1 MRAVEVPLAGVPAPP
16 DSPQNVPGEGPTPPP
31 GPEEPLLP
39 GPEVEPAERPSEGDG
54 EDERAD
60 EG

>member
-1 MRAVEVPLAGVPAPP
+1 MTAVKVPRAGVPAPP

-39 GPEVEPAERPSEGDG
+39 AEPVVAPSEGGD
-54 EDERAD
+54 EDERED
-60 EG
+60 EN

>member
-1 MRAVEVPLAGVPAPP
+1 MRAVELPFAGVPAPP

-39 GPEVEPAERPSEGDG
+39 AEPTERPSERDGEEPG
-54 EDERAD
+54 EDED
-60 EG
+60 